1 MILFEDE
8 ASAVPTITI
17 GEDVVSPARIK
28 VVGVGGG
35 GGNAVNRMIQAGIR
49 GVEFI
54 AANTDLQVLKVNRAA
69 QKIQLG
75 LSTSKGMGAGSN
87 PEIGRT
93 RRPRGRRAD
102 RRGARRAPTWS
113 SSPPAWAA
121 ARGPARRPSS
131 RKIASEAGALVVAI
145 VSKPFAF
152 EGRRKLRFAEDGIAE
167 LREYVDTLITIP
179 NERLYAFV
187 DRNITAWEAF
197 KIADDVLRQAVQGIS
212 DLITVPGYVN
222 VDFADVKTVMENM
235 GMALMGT
242 GTATGEHRAVEAAQK
257 AISNPL
263 LEEQSIQG
271 ARAIL
276 INVTGGED
284 LTLAEFNE
292 ACQIVQQAADD
303 DANIIF
309 GLVQDG
315 AMKDQVKVSV
325 IATGFD
331 APVAARRVAAQVTER
346 VRPQLTEE
354 MVPEDSGYGVNLVNV
369 RSPKDDIFDIPTFLR
384 QADGL
389 SRRLAPARSARVV
402 TAAGLEFAVGSGA
415 TADAAEGGAGWSS
428 RAAGH
433 CWRRESSS
441 PQRSSPR
448 PTCGRG
454 SGSRSTRPS
463 SGSPPAW
470 RSPGSGCSGPGNGG
484 WWRPARPANA
494 CWLGMPPC
502 TR

>member
-8 ASAVPTITI
+8 GSTAPSITM
-17 GEDVVSPARIK
+17 GEEILTPARIK

-54 AANTDLQVLKVNRAA
+54 AANTDLQVLRVNRAA

-75 LSTSKGMGAGSN
+75 MATSKGMGAGSN

-93 RRPRGRRAD
+93 AALEDAEKIAEALAGSDMVFVTAGMGGGTGT
-102 RRGARRAPTWS
+102 GAAPVV
-113 SSPPAWAA
+113 A
-121 ARGPARRPSS
+121 
-131 RKIASEAGALVVAI
+131 KIASEAGALVVAI
-145 VSKPFAF
+145 VSKPFSF
-152 EGRRKLRFAEDGIAE
+152 EGQRKSRFAEAGIAE

-187 DRNITAWEAF
+187 ERNITAWEAF

-212 DLITVPGYVN
+212 DLITVPGMVN

-331 APVAARRVAAQVTER
+331 APVAARRAAEKPIER
-346 VRPQLTEE
+346 TRLPLSEE
-354 MVPEDSGYGVNLVNV
+354 AIPEDSGYGVNLVQA

-384 QADGL
+384 RQMD
-389 SRRLAPARSARVV
+389 
-402 TAAGLEFAVGSGA
+402 
-415 TADAAEGGAGWSS
+415 
-428 RAAGH
+428 
-433 CWRRESSS
+433 
-441 PQRSSPR
+441 
-448 PTCGRG
+448 
-454 SGSRSTRPS
+454 
-463 SGSPPAW
+463 
-470 RSPGSGCSGPGNGG
+470 
-484 WWRPARPANA
+484 
-494 CWLGMPPC
+494 
-502 TR
+502 

>member
-8 ASAVPTITI
+8 GSTAPSITI
-17 GEDVVSPARIK
+17 GEDVMTPARIK

-54 AANTDLQVLKVNRAA
+54 AANTDLQVLKVNRAS

-87 PEIGRT
+87 PEVGRT
-93 RRPRGRRAD
+93 AALEDAERLAEALTGSDMVFVTAGMGGGTGT
-102 RRGARRAPTWS
+102 GAAPVV
-113 SSPPAWAA
+113 A
-121 ARGPARRPSS
+121 
-131 RKIASEAGALVVAI
+131 KIASEAGALVVAI
-145 VSKPFAF
+145 VSKPFSF
-152 EGRRKLRFAEDGIAE
+152 EGRRKLRFAEEGIAE

-315 AMKDQVKVSV
+315 GMHDQVKVSV

-331 APVAARRVAAQVTER
+331 APVAARRVAAQPAER
-346 VRPQLTEE
+346 VRMPISEE
-354 MVPEDSGYGVNLVNV
+354 IVPEDSGYGVNLINA
-369 RSPKDDIFDIPTFLR
+369 RNPKDDIFDIPTFLR
-384 QADGL
+384 RQMD
-389 SRRLAPARSARVV
+389 
-402 TAAGLEFAVGSGA
+402 
-415 TADAAEGGAGWSS
+415 
-428 RAAGH
+428 
-433 CWRRESSS
+433 
-441 PQRSSPR
+441 
-448 PTCGRG
+448 
-454 SGSRSTRPS
+454 
-463 SGSPPAW
+463 
-470 RSPGSGCSGPGNGG
+470 
-484 WWRPARPANA
+484 
-494 CWLGMPPC
+494 
-502 TR
+502 

>member
-8 ASAVPTITI
+8 GSAAPSITM
-17 GEDVVSPARIK
+17 GEETLAPARIK

-49 GVEFI
+49 GVDFI
-54 AANTDLQVLKVNRAA
+54 AANTDLQVLRVNRAG

-75 LSTSKGMGAGSN
+75 VSTSKGMGAGSN
-87 PEIGRT
+87 PEIGK
-93 RRPRGRRAD
+93 
-102 RRGARRAPTWS
+102 
-113 SSPPAWAA
+113 AA
-121 ARGPARRPSS
+121 ALEDAERIAEALSGSDMVFVTAGMGGGTGTGAAPVVA
-131 RKIASEAGALVVAI
+131 KLASEAGALVVAI
-145 VSKPFAF
+145 VSKPFSF
-152 EGRRKLRFAEDGIAE
+152 EGQRKSRFAEAGIAE

-187 DRNITAWEAF
+187 ERNITAWEAF
-197 KIADDVLRQAVQGIS
+197 RIADDVLRQAVQGIS

-276 INVTGGED
+276 INVSGGED
-284 LTLAEFNE
+284 LTLAELHE
-292 ACQIVQQAADD
+292 ACRIVQQAADD

-309 GLVQDG
+309 GLVQDA

-331 APVAARRVAAQVTER
+331 APAAAVRRPAAQVAER
-346 VRPQLTEE
+346 TRLPIAEE
-354 MVPEDSGYGVNLVNV
+354 PIPEDHGYGPNLVNARV
-369 RSPKDDIFDIPTFLR
+369 PKDDIFDIPTFLR
-384 QADGL
+384 RQMD
-389 SRRLAPARSARVV
+389 
-402 TAAGLEFAVGSGA
+402 
-415 TADAAEGGAGWSS
+415 
-428 RAAGH
+428 
-433 CWRRESSS
+433 
-441 PQRSSPR
+441 
-448 PTCGRG
+448 
-454 SGSRSTRPS
+454 
-463 SGSPPAW
+463 
-470 RSPGSGCSGPGNGG
+470 
-484 WWRPARPANA
+484 
-494 CWLGMPPC
+494 
-502 TR
+502 

>member
-8 ASAVPTITI
+8 GSTAPSISL
-17 GEDVVSPARIK
+17 GEEILTPARIK

-54 AANTDLQVLKVNRAA
+54 AANTDLQVLRVNRAG

-75 LSTSKGMGAGSN
+75 ISTSKGMGAGSN

-93 RRPRGRRAD
+93 AALEDAEKIAEALAGSDMVFVTAGMGGGTGT
-102 RRGARRAPTWS
+102 GAAPVV
-113 SSPPAWAA
+113 A
-121 ARGPARRPSS
+121 
-131 RKIASEAGALVVAI
+131 KIASEAGALVVAI
-145 VSKPFAF
+145 VSKPFSF
-152 EGRRKLRFAEDGIAE
+152 EGQRKSRFAEAGIAE

-187 DRNITAWEAF
+187 ERNITAWEAF
-197 KIADDVLRQAVQGIS
+197 RIADDVLRQAVQGIS

-315 AMKDQVKVSV
+315 GMKEQVKVSV

-331 APVAARRVAAQVTER
+331 APVAARRAAEKPVER
-346 VRPQLTEE
+346 TRLPLTEE
-354 MVPEDSGYGVNLVNV
+354 PIPEDSGYGVNLVQTRN
-369 RSPKDDIFDIPTFLR
+369 PKDDIFDIPTFLR
-384 QADGL
+384 RQMD
-389 SRRLAPARSARVV
+389 
-402 TAAGLEFAVGSGA
+402 
-415 TADAAEGGAGWSS
+415 
-428 RAAGH
+428 
-433 CWRRESSS
+433 
-441 PQRSSPR
+441 
-448 PTCGRG
+448 
-454 SGSRSTRPS
+454 
-463 SGSPPAW
+463 
-470 RSPGSGCSGPGNGG
+470 
-484 WWRPARPANA
+484 
-494 CWLGMPPC
+494 
-502 TR
+502 

>member
-8 ASAVPTITI
+8 GSTAPSITM
-17 GEDVVSPARIK
+17 GEEILTPARIK

-54 AANTDLQVLKVNRAA
+54 AANTDLQVLRVNRAA

-75 LSTSKGMGAGSN
+75 MATSKGMGAGSN

-93 RRPRGRRAD
+93 AALEDAEKIAEALAGSDMVFVTAGMGGGTGT
-102 RRGARRAPTWS
+102 GAAPVV
-113 SSPPAWAA
+113 A
-121 ARGPARRPSS
+121 
-131 RKIASEAGALVVAI
+131 KIASEAGALVVAI
-145 VSKPFAF
+145 VSKPFSF
-152 EGRRKLRFAEDGIAE
+152 EGQRKSRFAEAGIAE

-187 DRNITAWEAF
+187 ERNITAWEAF
-197 KIADDVLRQAVQGIS
+197 RIADDVLRQAVQGIS

-331 APVAARRVAAQVTER
+331 APVAARRAAEKPIER
-346 VRPQLTEE
+346 TRLPLSEE
-354 MVPEDSGYGVNLVNV
+354 AIPEDSGYGVNLVQA

-384 QADGL
+384 RQMD
-389 SRRLAPARSARVV
+389 
-402 TAAGLEFAVGSGA
+402 
-415 TADAAEGGAGWSS
+415 
-428 RAAGH
+428 
-433 CWRRESSS
+433 
-441 PQRSSPR
+441 
-448 PTCGRG
+448 
-454 SGSRSTRPS
+454 
-463 SGSPPAW
+463 
-470 RSPGSGCSGPGNGG
+470 
-484 WWRPARPANA
+484 
-494 CWLGMPPC
+494 
-502 TR
+502 

>member
-8 ASAVPTITI
+8 TGAPAITMTEESAT
-17 GEDVVSPARIK
+17 PARIK

-54 AANTDLQVLKVNRAA
+54 AANTDLQVLRVNRAA

-75 LSTSKGMGAGSN
+75 IATSKGMGAGSN

-93 RRPRGRRAD
+93 AALEDAEQIAASLSGSDMVFVTAGMGGGTGT
-102 RRGARRAPTWS
+102 GAAPVV
-113 SSPPAWAA
+113 A
-121 ARGPARRPSS
+121 
-131 RKIASEAGALVVAI
+131 KIASEAGALVVAI

-152 EGRRKLRFAEDGIAE
+152 EGRRKLRFAEEGIAE

-315 AMKDQVKVSV
+315 GMKEQVKVSV

-331 APVAARRVAAQVTER
+331 APVAAARRVAVQSTSRA
-346 VRPQLTEE
+346 PIALPEE
-354 MVPEDSGYGVNLVNV
+354 PLPEDHGYGVNLVNV
-369 RSPKDDIFDIPTFLR
+369 RSPKDDIFDISTFLR
-384 QADGL
+384 RQMD
-389 SRRLAPARSARVV
+389 
-402 TAAGLEFAVGSGA
+402 
-415 TADAAEGGAGWSS
+415 
-428 RAAGH
+428 
-433 CWRRESSS
+433 
-441 PQRSSPR
+441 
-448 PTCGRG
+448 
-454 SGSRSTRPS
+454 
-463 SGSPPAW
+463 
-470 RSPGSGCSGPGNGG
+470 
-484 WWRPARPANA
+484 
-494 CWLGMPPC
+494 
-502 TR
+502 

>member
-1 MILFEDE
+1 
-8 ASAVPTITI
+8 
-17 GEDVVSPARIK
+17 
-28 VVGVGGG
+28 
-35 GGNAVNRMIQAGIR
+35 
-49 GVEFI
+49 VEFI
-54 AANTDLQVLKVNRAA
+54 AANTDLQVLRVNRAA

-93 RRPRGRRAD
+93 AALEDAERIAEALSGSDMVFVTAGMGGGTGT
-102 RRGARRAPTWS
+102 GAAPVV
-113 SSPPAWAA
+113 A
-121 ARGPARRPSS
+121 
-131 RKIASEAGALVVAI
+131 KIASEAGALVVAI
-145 VSKPFAF
+145 VSKPFSF
-152 EGRRKLRFAEDGIAE
+152 EGRRKLQFAEAGIAE

-187 DRNITAWEAF
+187 ERNITAWEAF

-315 AMKDQVKVSV
+315 GMKEQVKVSV

-331 APVAARRVAAQVTER
+331 APVSARRAAAQTTSRIPAPPAED
-346 VRPQLTEE
+346 PL
-354 MVPEDSGYGVNLVNV
+354 PEDHGYGVNLVNV
-369 RSPKDDIFDIPTFLR
+369 RNPKDDIFDIPTFLR
-384 QADGL
+384 RQMD
-389 SRRLAPARSARVV
+389 
-402 TAAGLEFAVGSGA
+402 
-415 TADAAEGGAGWSS
+415 
-428 RAAGH
+428 
-433 CWRRESSS
+433 
-441 PQRSSPR
+441 
-448 PTCGRG
+448 
-454 SGSRSTRPS
+454 
-463 SGSPPAW
+463 
-470 RSPGSGCSGPGNGG
+470 
-484 WWRPARPANA
+484 
-494 CWLGMPPC
+494 
-502 TR
+502 

>member
-8 ASAVPTITI
+8 TGAPAITMTEESAT
-17 GEDVVSPARIK
+17 PARIK

-54 AANTDLQVLKVNRAA
+54 AANTDLQVLRVNRAA

-75 LSTSKGMGAGSN
+75 IATSKGMGAGSN

-93 RRPRGRRAD
+93 AALED
-102 RRGARRAPTWS
+102 AEQI
-113 SSPPAWAA
+113 AA
-121 ARGPARRPSS
+121 ALAGSDMVFVTAGMGGGTGTGAAPVVA
-131 RKIASEAGALVVAI
+131 KLASEAGALVVAI

-152 EGRRKLRFAEDGIAE
+152 EGRKKLRFAEEGIAE

-197 KIADDVLRQAVQGIS
+197 RMADDVLRQAVQGIS
-212 DLITVPGYVN
+212 DLITVPGTVN

-276 INVTGGED
+276 INVSGGED
-284 LTLAEFNE
+284 LTLAELHE
-292 ACQIVQQAADD
+292 ACEIVQQAADD
-303 DANIIF
+303 EANIIF
-309 GLVQDG
+309 GLVQDP
-315 AMKDQVKVSV
+315 ALKDQVKVSV

-331 APVAARRVAAQVTER
+331 APVSRQRVPAAPTIER
-346 VRPQLTEE
+346 PRPLVEE
-354 MVPEDSGYGVNLVNV
+354 PLPEESAYGVNLLNGP
-369 RSPKDDIFDIPTFLR
+369 RAPKDDIFDIPTFLR
-384 QADGL
+384 RQMD
-389 SRRLAPARSARVV
+389 
-402 TAAGLEFAVGSGA
+402 
-415 TADAAEGGAGWSS
+415 
-428 RAAGH
+428 
-433 CWRRESSS
+433 
-441 PQRSSPR
+441 
-448 PTCGRG
+448 
-454 SGSRSTRPS
+454 
-463 SGSPPAW
+463 
-470 RSPGSGCSGPGNGG
+470 
-484 WWRPARPANA
+484 
-494 CWLGMPPC
+494 
-502 TR
+502 

>member
-8 ASAVPTITI
+8 GSTAPSITM
-17 GEDVVSPARIK
+17 GEEILTPARIK

-54 AANTDLQVLKVNRAA
+54 AANTDLQVLRVNRAA

-75 LSTSKGMGAGSN
+75 MATSKGMGAGSN

-93 RRPRGRRAD
+93 AALEDAEKIAEALAGSDMVFVTAGMGGGTGT
-102 RRGARRAPTWS
+102 GAAPVV
-113 SSPPAWAA
+113 A
-121 ARGPARRPSS
+121 
-131 RKIASEAGALVVAI
+131 KIASEAGALVVAI
-145 VSKPFAF
+145 VSKPFSF
-152 EGRRKLRFAEDGIAE
+152 EGQRKSRFAEAGIAE

-187 DRNITAWEAF
+187 ERNITAWEAF
-197 KIADDVLRQAVQGIS
+197 RIADDVLRQAVQGIS

-331 APVAARRVAAQVTER
+331 APVAARRAAEKPVER
-346 VRPQLTEE
+346 TRLPLSEE
-354 MVPEDSGYGVNLVNV
+354 AIPEDSGYGVNLVQA

-384 QADGL
+384 RQMD
-389 SRRLAPARSARVV
+389 
-402 TAAGLEFAVGSGA
+402 
-415 TADAAEGGAGWSS
+415 
-428 RAAGH
+428 
-433 CWRRESSS
+433 
-441 PQRSSPR
+441 
-448 PTCGRG
+448 
-454 SGSRSTRPS
+454 
-463 SGSPPAW
+463 
-470 RSPGSGCSGPGNGG
+470 
-484 WWRPARPANA
+484 
-494 CWLGMPPC
+494 
-502 TR
+502 

>member
-8 ASAVPTITI
+8 GTAAPSITI
-17 GEDVVSPARIK
+17 GEDVMTPARIK

-49 GVEFI
+49 GVDFI
-54 AANTDLQVLKVNRAA
+54 AANTDLQVLRVNRAA

-75 LSTSKGMGAGSN
+75 VTTSKGMGAGSN

-93 RRPRGRRAD
+93 AALEDAERIAESLSGSDMVFVTAGMGGGTGT
-102 RRGARRAPTWS
+102 GAAPVV
-113 SSPPAWAA
+113 A
-121 ARGPARRPSS
+121 
-131 RKIASEAGALVVAI
+131 KIASEAGALVVAI

-152 EGRRKLRFAEDGIAE
+152 EGRRKLRFAEEGIAE

-187 DRNITAWEAF
+187 ERNITAWEAF

-309 GLVQDG
+309 GLVQDPG
-315 AMKDQVKVSV
+315 AKEQVKVSV

-331 APVAARRVAAQVTER
+331 APVSARRVAVQPAER
-346 VRPQLTEE
+346 TRLPLAEE
-354 MVPEDSGYGVNLVNV
+354 PLPEDHGFGPNLVNT
-369 RSPKDDIFDIPTFLR
+369 RMPKDDIFDIPTFLR
-384 QADGL
+384 RQMD
-389 SRRLAPARSARVV
+389 
-402 TAAGLEFAVGSGA
+402 
-415 TADAAEGGAGWSS
+415 
-428 RAAGH
+428 
-433 CWRRESSS
+433 
-441 PQRSSPR
+441 
-448 PTCGRG
+448 
-454 SGSRSTRPS
+454 
-463 SGSPPAW
+463 
-470 RSPGSGCSGPGNGG
+470 
-484 WWRPARPANA
+484 
-494 CWLGMPPC
+494 
-502 TR
+502 

>member
-8 ASAVPTITI
+8 GSTVPAITMT
-17 GEDVVSPARIK
+17 EDVTNPARIK

-49 GVEFI
+49 GVDFI

-75 LSTSKGMGAGSN
+75 LATSKGMGAGSN

-93 RRPRGRRAD
+93 AALEDAERIAEALSGSDMVFVTAGMGGGTGT
-102 RRGARRAPTWS
+102 GAAPVV
-113 SSPPAWAA
+113 A
-121 ARGPARRPSS
+121 
-131 RKIASEAGALVVAI
+131 KIASEAGALVVAI

-152 EGRRKLRFAEDGIAE
+152 EGRRKLRFAEEGIAE

-315 AMKDQVKVSV
+315 GMKEQVKVSV

-331 APVAARRVAAQVTER
+331 APVAASRRVAVQSASRT
-346 VRPQLTEE
+346 PIPL
-354 MVPEDSGYGVNLVNV
+354 PEDPLPEDHGYGVNLVNV

-384 QADGL
+384 RQMD
-389 SRRLAPARSARVV
+389 
-402 TAAGLEFAVGSGA
+402 
-415 TADAAEGGAGWSS
+415 
-428 RAAGH
+428 
-433 CWRRESSS
+433 
-441 PQRSSPR
+441 
-448 PTCGRG
+448 
-454 SGSRSTRPS
+454 
-463 SGSPPAW
+463 
-470 RSPGSGCSGPGNGG
+470 
-484 WWRPARPANA
+484 
-494 CWLGMPPC
+494 
-502 TR
+502 

>member
-8 ASAVPTITI
+8 GSTAPSITL
-17 GEDVVSPARIK
+17 GEEILNPARIK

-54 AANTDLQVLKVNRAA
+54 AANTDLQVLRVNRAA

-75 LSTSKGMGAGSN
+75 MATSKGMGAGSN

-93 RRPRGRRAD
+93 AALEDAEKIAEALAGSDMVFVTAGMGGGTGT
-102 RRGARRAPTWS
+102 GAAPVV
-113 SSPPAWAA
+113 A
-121 ARGPARRPSS
+121 
-131 RKIASEAGALVVAI
+131 KIASEAGALVVAI
-145 VSKPFAF
+145 VSKPFSF
-152 EGRRKLRFAEDGIAE
+152 EGQRKSRFAEAGIAE

-187 DRNITAWEAF
+187 ERNITAWEAF
-197 KIADDVLRQAVQGIS
+197 RIADDVLRQAVQGIS

-331 APVAARRVAAQVTER
+331 APVAARRAAEKPVER
-346 VRPQLTEE
+346 TRLPLSEE
-354 MVPEDSGYGVNLVNV
+354 AIPEDSGYGVNLVQA

-384 QADGL
+384 RQMD
-389 SRRLAPARSARVV
+389 
-402 TAAGLEFAVGSGA
+402 
-415 TADAAEGGAGWSS
+415 
-428 RAAGH
+428 
-433 CWRRESSS
+433 
-441 PQRSSPR
+441 
-448 PTCGRG
+448 
-454 SGSRSTRPS
+454 
-463 SGSPPAW
+463 
-470 RSPGSGCSGPGNGG
+470 
-484 WWRPARPANA
+484 
-494 CWLGMPPC
+494 
-502 TR
+502 